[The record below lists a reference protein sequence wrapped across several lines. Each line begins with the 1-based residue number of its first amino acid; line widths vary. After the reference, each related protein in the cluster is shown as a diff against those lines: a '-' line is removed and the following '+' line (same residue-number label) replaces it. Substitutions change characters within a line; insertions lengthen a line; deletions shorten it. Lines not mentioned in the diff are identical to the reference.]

1 MKIGIIGIGDI
12 AKKAYLPVMTRKKG
26 IEIILCSRNENQL
39 QELTEIYHGLKFVT
53 HVKALIAEQIDAAF
67 VHAATEA
74 HYEICKELLEA
85 GIHVYVDKPIS
96 NHADKASQLFQLA
109 KEKDLILRVGFNRRE
124 APLINNLKELDKP
137 DVVICQKNRIAL
149 PSNIRTV
156 IFDDFIHVVDTL
168 RFLFEDNIIS
178 YQVKG
183 TVKDNLLYSVT
194 LQLIGKR
201 GTAIGIMHRDSGR
214 NEERLE
220 FICPG
225 EKRIIEDLNNLTI
238 YKEGK
243 EIRHKF
249 DDWESVLYRRGF
261 VQITDRFLKDVKE
274 ANAFINQDEDS
285 LVTHEICEAIV
296 LQLEEN
302 NRNTKL

>member
-1 MKIGIIGIGDI
+1 
-12 AKKAYLPVMTRKKG
+12 
-26 IEIILCSRNENQL
+26 
-39 QELTEIYHGLKFVT
+39 
-53 HVKALIAEQIDAAF
+53 
-67 VHAATEA
+67 
-74 HYEICKELLEA
+74 
-85 GIHVYVDKPIS
+85 
-96 NHADKASQLFQLA
+96 
-109 KEKDLILRVGFNRRE
+109 
-124 APLINNLKELDKP
+124 
-137 DVVICQKNRIAL
+137 
-149 PSNIRTV
+149 
-156 IFDDFIHVVDTL
+156 VVDTL
-168 RFLFEDNIIS
+168 RFLFEDDIIS

-201 GTAIGIMHRDSGR
+201 GIAIGIMHRDSGR